1 MGDTFYIS
9 LPKDVIAKINKLKS
23 KDEKVEEF
31 IERIVEEQFLAKEV
45 AFSQIEKMQEL
56 WDNEKDN
63 VWDKLE

>member
-63 VWDKLE
+63 VWNKLE